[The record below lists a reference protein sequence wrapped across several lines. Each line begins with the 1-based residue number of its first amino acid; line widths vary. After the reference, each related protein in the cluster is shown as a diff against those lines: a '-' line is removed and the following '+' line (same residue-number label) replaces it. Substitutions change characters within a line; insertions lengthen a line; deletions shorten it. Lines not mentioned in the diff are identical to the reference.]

1 MVRNLK
7 TLKNKI
13 KNTGIFGHFSY
24 GKTWQEK
31 EGDEQNDWYNIMHE
45 SHKIQHQDFIQY
57 LKTRKN
63 LETVLEVGCGTGV
76 YPIKLKELF
85 SNIKYTGIDISETA
99 IKQCKKNS
107 SFEFLVG
114 DFIKLNISKKFDL
127 VYSHAVVD
135 HVYDMD
141 AFVAKIV
148 DVTKKYAYITA
159 YRGFFPDLKKHK
171 MNWNDTDGS
180 YYNDFSIIQIKKKF
194 KEIGLN
200 ENEFD
205 IKSLKVDN
213 KNENAD
219 YQIVIEI
226 EKTN

>member
-1 MVRNLK
+1 VFKIIR
-7 TLKNKI
+7 NKI
-13 KNTGIFGHFSY
+13 KNTGIFGHSSY
-24 GKTWQEK
+24 GKTWQER
-31 EGDEQNDWYNIMHE
+31 EGNKQNDWYDQMHE

-85 SNIKYTGIDISETA
+85 ANIKYTGTDISETA

-107 SFEFLVG
+107 SFEFIAG
-114 DFIKLNISKKFDL
+114 DFIKLDISRKFDL
-127 VYSHAVVD
+127 VFSHAVVD

-141 AFVAKIV
+141 EFVAKIV
-148 DVTKKYAYITA
+148 NLTKKYAYITA

-171 MNWNDTDGS
+171 MNWHNEDGS
-180 YYNDFSIIQIKKKF
+180 FYNDFSIIQINKKL
-194 KEIGLN
+194 KEMGLN

-205 IKSLKVDN
+205 IRSLKVDD
-213 KNENAD
+213 KNDNLD
-219 YQIVIEI
+219 YQTIIEI
-226 EKTN
+226 EKIV

>member
-1 MVRNLK
+1 MFKIIR
-7 TLKNKI
+7 NKI
-13 KNTGIFGHFSY
+13 KNTGIFGHSSY

-31 EGDEQNDWYNIMHE
+31 EGGEQIDWYNRMHE

-85 SNIKYTGIDISETA
+85 ANIKYTGIDISETA

-107 SFEFLVG
+107 PFEFIAG
-114 DFIKLNISKKFDL
+114 DFIKLDISRKFDL
-127 VYSHAVVD
+127 VFSHAVVD

-141 AFVAKIV
+141 EFIAKIV
-148 DVTKKYAYITA
+148 NLTKKYAYITA

-171 MNWNDTDGS
+171 MNWHNEDGS
-180 YYNDFSIIQIKKKF
+180 FYNDFSIIQINKKL
-194 KEIGLN
+194 KEMGL
-200 ENEFD
+200 NEFD
-205 IKSLKVDN
+205 IRSLKVDD
-213 KNENAD
+213 KNNNQD
-219 YQIVIEI
+219 YQTIIEI
-226 EKTN
+226 EK

>member
-1 MVRNLK
+1 MFK
-7 TLKNKI
+7 TIRNKI
-13 KNTGIFGHFSY
+13 KNTGVFGHSSY

-31 EGDEQNDWYNIMHE
+31 EGSEQNDWYNKMHQ

-85 SNIKYTGIDISETA
+85 DNVKYTGIDISETA

-107 SFEFLVG
+107 SSEFIAG
-114 DFIKLNISKKFDL
+114 DFIKLNISRKFDL
-127 VYSHAVVD
+127 VFSHAVVD
-135 HVYDMD
+135 HVYDVD
-141 AFVAKIV
+141 EFVAKIV
-148 DVTKKYAYITA
+148 NLTKKYAYITA

-171 MNWNDTDGS
+171 MNWNDEDGS
-180 YYNDFSIIQIKKKF
+180 YYNDFSIIQINKKF

-200 ENEFD
+200 ENEFN
-205 IKSLKVDN
+205 IRSLKVDN
-213 KNENAD
+213 KNNNLD
-219 YQIVIEI
+219 YQTIIEI
-226 EKTN
+226 EK